1 MANIKRP
8 RPDTPLPKT
17 DRFCDRLWWLM
28 EINGDTCVRLG
39 VFLGMNGA
47 NIGAYVR
54 EECNPGIKSL
64 IRIAKH
70 YHVSTDFLLGLTDE
84 PAARWSE

>member
-17 DRFCDRLWWLM
+17 NRLCDRLWWLM
-28 EINGDTCVRLG
+28 EINGDTCRRLAD
-39 VFLGMNGA
+39 FLETNSSK
-47 NIGAYVR
+47 ISVYVR
-54 EECNPGIKSL
+54 GEHYPSVPVL

-70 YHVSTDFLLGLTDE
+70 YHVSTDFLLGLKDTID
-84 PAARWSE
+84 